1 MKMNFFRVL
10 LLILLVYLI
19 PGRLMA
25 NEIAISPW
33 LYDHDIKKVVEEYAW
48 SELSKRYDV
57 DIQVK
62 VSRIDARLKLK
73 RCDKFLTLSLTQD
86 NPMQATTGQNTVKV
100 ACEDQQAWS
109 LYVPVQLEAWKE
121 VPTLNTPI
129 KKGQVLRSEDLT
141 LQKQNL
147 AKLPQRT
154 LTHIDDIIG
163 KATTRP
169 LMMGSVFYP
178 ESLTEPYLIKKGDRV
193 TLTVSHPQMRVST
206 SAMAQEDGKRGQ
218 IIDVKNISSNHKV
231 SAKVTGEN
239 AVEIIL

>member
-1 MKMNFFRVL
+1 MKMNIYRVL
-10 LLILLVYLI
+10 LFILPLSLI

-25 NEIAISPW
+25 DEIAISPW
-33 LYDHDIKKVVEEYAW
+33 LYDHDIKKVVEEFAW
-48 SELSKRYDV
+48 SELSQRYDV
-57 DIQVK
+57 DIEVK

-86 NPMQATTGQNTVKV
+86 NPTLATTGHNTVKV

-109 LYVPVQLEAWKE
+109 LYIPVQLEAWKE
-121 VPTLNTPI
+121 LPTLNTPI

-154 LTHIDDIIG
+154 LTRIDDIIG
-163 KATTRP
+163 KAATRT
-169 LMMGSVFYP
+169 LMAGSVIYP

-193 TLTVSHPQMRVST
+193 TLTVSNPQMRVST
-206 SAMAQEDGKRGQ
+206 SATAQEDGKHGQ
-218 IIDVKNISSNHKV
+218 IIDVKNIWSNHKV
-231 SAKVTGEN
+231 SAKVIGQN